1 MSATLEKYELKYPA
15 PAVIESDDQNEQ
27 YLAKLIELKKRGR
40 LSAEDREYTR
50 LLAILI
56 EKYESDRFRIPDA
69 APQEILAELIEQN
82 GLRQRDLVPILGPES
97 VVSEI
102 VNGKRPLSKTHI
114 EKLSQ
119 RFHVSPAVF
128 FPKTPAH
135 SVHQTA
141 ARKRRD

>member
-15 PAVIESDDQNEQ
+15 PAVIESDDQNAQ
-27 YLAKLIELKKRGR
+27 YTEKLIEMKRRGR
-40 LSAEDREYTR
+40 LSAEDREYAR
-50 LLAILI
+50 LLAALI
-56 EKYESDRFRIPDA
+56 EKYESEKFSVPNA
-69 APQEILAELIEQN
+69 TPQEILAELIEQN

-114 EKLSQ
+114 ERLSH

-128 FPKTPAH
+128 FPKTPARVG
-135 SVHQTA
+135 S
-141 ARKRRD
+141 ARKRPD

>member
-1 MSATLEKYELKYPA
+1 MSATLEKYELKYLA

-27 YLAKLIELKKRGR
+27 YTEKLIEMKNRGR

-50 LLAILI
+50 LLATLI
-56 EKYESDRFRIPDA
+56 EKYENEKFPIPDA
-69 APQEILAELIEQN
+69 TPQEILAELIEQN
-82 GLRQRDLVPILGPES
+82 GLRQRDLVHILGPES

-114 EKLSQ
+114 EKLSR

-128 FPKTPAH
+128 FPKA
-135 SVHQTA
+135 A
-141 ARKRRD
+141 ARKKRH